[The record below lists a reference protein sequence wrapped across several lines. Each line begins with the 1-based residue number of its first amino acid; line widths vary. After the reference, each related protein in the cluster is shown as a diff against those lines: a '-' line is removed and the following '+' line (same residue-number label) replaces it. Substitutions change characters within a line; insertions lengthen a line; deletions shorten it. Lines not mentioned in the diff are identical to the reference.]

1 MYILLVLILI
11 IATFTIIFAIQ
22 NTTIVSVT
30 FLSLKFESSLALIL
44 LIAFLLG
51 VTIAMLFSL
60 PYFYRYNKTI
70 KNLSM
75 HKKGAAANRTK
86 EEKDHNSEGE
96 ILE

>member
-1 MYILLVLILI
+1 MYILLVLILL
-11 IATFTIIFAIQ
+11 IATFTVIFAIQ

-30 FLSLKFESSLALIL
+30 FLSLKFESSIALIL

-51 VTIAMLFSL
+51 VIVAMLFSL

-70 KNLSM
+70 KNLSIY
-75 HKKGAAANRTK
+75 HKETAANGTQ

-96 ILE
+96 TLK